1 MNGQEWVVEFAEEQR
16 EKAEE
21 ARSASKMLAAA
32 GLKKESQEYSTAATR
47 LEFIAE
53 WIEIGAEKAGLIY

>member
-1 MNGQEWVVEFAEEQR
+1 MNGQNWVLEFAAKQRGTAEQ
-16 EKAEE
+16 
-21 ARSASKMLAAA
+21 ARSASRMLAAA
-32 GLKKESQEYSTAATR
+32 GLQKESQEYSTAATR